1 MTINSDIR
9 SFSSYT
15 KGLHIVHEI
24 LIDEEF
30 AQLKLQFSAEFLSKI
45 EKRIQKFKSALSI
58 DGVYSVISFNKTL
71 LPETK
76 NVEVIAMIAKDIF
89 TSSALINLNAGNK
102 VNIGM
107 LSNNPEKWL
116 LDSLPIGKVK
126 LIKVQIADNHTY
138 TKELEFECSKDLYA
152 RIQNLQYIGLNGS
165 GLFLRN
171 PQNLDGH
178 YFFTIHAGRDTR
190 ETTLLGNDDLLL
202 GAEFSLTS
210 LFILNDLNYSL
221 FFVTKIKFHVL
232 VTKPNIVI
240 FFVY

>member
-15 KGLHIVHEI
+15 KGLHTVHEI
-24 LIDEEF
+24 QIDEEF
-30 AQLKLQFSAEFLSKI
+30 AQIKLQFSSKFISKI

-58 DGVYSVISFNKTL
+58 DGVYSEISFNEAV

-76 NVEVIAMIAKDIF
+76 NIEVIAKIAKDIF
-89 TSSALINLNAGNK
+89 TSSTLINLKAGSK

-126 LIKVQIADNHTY
+126 LIKVQIANNHTY
-138 TKELEFECSKDLYA
+138 TKELEFECSKDLYE
-152 RIQNLQYIGLNGS
+152 RIQNLAYIGLNGS
-165 GLFLRN
+165 GLFLRD

-178 YFFTIHAGRDTR
+178 YFFSIHAGRDTR
-190 ETTLLGNDDLLL
+190 ETTLLGNDNLPL
-202 GAEFSLTS
+202 GSEFSLS
-210 LFILNDLNYSL
+210 LPFL
-221 FFVTKIKFHVL
+221 FK
-232 VTKPNIVI
+232 
-240 FFVY
+240 